1 MKKLNLIFIFCFL
14 IGGCATVPTQLKDA
28 MNLQRNEINNVKEM
42 YITNVKN
49 LLDSIKKYRLE
60 VIDMYEQTYLA
71 KYSKAF
77 DLKIDAQGIRQA
89 EEISPT
95 GDPNVDHIR
104 LSTLKKIRD
113 FFDEQREKVHEDIA
127 ERRKQYNLIHA
138 NFKNIETVN
147 LSVSE
152 YINSLSRLKNA
163 RDAAAQSLARKVI
176 AISPIPVNLAK
187 LPDPTTIKGIVK
199 AFNP

>member
-1 MKKLNLIFIFCFL
+1 
-14 IGGCATVPTQLKDA
+14 
-28 MNLQRNEINNVKEM
+28 
-42 YITNVKN
+42 
-49 LLDSIKKYRLE
+49 
-60 VIDMYEQTYLA
+60 DMYEQTYLA